1 MTSDVVSE
9 GKKGRRDTLI
19 PSPPFFF
26 VFGFLYCNIH
36 EYHTHNTT
44 QHNQYLQIKINV
56 CMYVQYAV
64 SRRKIVY
71 YEYRAAHAYD

>member
-56 CMYVQYAV
+56 CMYVCMCNLPCHV
-64 SRRKIVY
+64 EISCIMSIS
-71 YEYRAAHAYD
+71 